1 MAEHILKHGPLV
13 PTTVL
18 SAVYK
23 NANGTLSERRMMAG
37 ELFGIVSKYLN
48 GMHLYINGQAFM
60 SQNITSDF
68 QALVSFLNNR
78 NQSRKQFNDSV
89 EDLIGNCLNE
99 ALEYMDSKRDR
110 DTVIGLMERL
120 TSVNFVTKKLRNVQN
135 KKAVQGCRDT
145 LKENLRKFREIKDT
159 SQVVRN
165 DMTNA
170 EQRRLSLRIANQR
183 KLKEILHVSKGSGRT
198 CKCEENLC
206 LSLFWNTP
214 SWKPIF
220 VNEEGEAFKATH
232 AC

>member
-1 MAEHILKHGPLV
+1 M
-13 PTTVL
+13 
-18 SAVYK
+18 
-23 NANGTLSERRMMAG
+23 
-37 ELFGIVSKYLN
+37 
-48 GMHLYINGQAFM
+48 
-60 SQNITSDF
+60 
-68 QALVSFLNNR
+68 
-78 NQSRKQFNDSV
+78 
-89 EDLIGNCLNE
+89 
-99 ALEYMDSKRDR
+99 
-110 DTVIGLMERL
+110 
-120 TSVNFVTKKLRNVQN
+120 NFVTKKLRNVQN

-220 VNEEGEAFKATH
+220 VNEEGEAFKGTH